1 MDMSMNTLSLSNVVV
16 GEDLQKSMD
25 KEGLKLSGVYAMLDP
40 VISRLASL
48 NPLWTFVIN
57 SSTHSIGSS
66 RVASGFMVKL
76 DGEELGSI
84 GLSYMGQRGKVIAIC
99 NDRIGKGRQRSDSY
113 RTVDADKAILM
124 AKKMFGKMNPS
135 ERISKAKDAAERVV
149 SRAHWN
155 KERERTQH
163 QANVKNEMLVW
174 AETKG
179 HAMFL
184 EYLKAE
190 AIPSLRHK
198 VTVSM
203 EKVELL
209 DTEMKTIEK
218 VQEDFSNNKTALIVK
233 DLGKYLV
240 KIGDNVELYDDNTL
254 PLDMRMK
261 MGMLKLV
268 EDEQYLT
275 EVGCKVTSEIFVL
288 LVDELTNVSEGV

>member
-1 MDMSMNTLSLSNVVV
+1 MSMNTLSLSNIVV
-16 GEDLQKSMD
+16 GEDLQKSLD
-25 KEGLKLSGVYAMLDP
+25 KEGLKLTGVYSMLDP
-40 VISRLASL
+40 VVSRLASL

-57 SSTHSIGSS
+57 NSGQNMGSS
-66 RVASGFMVKL
+66 RVASGFIVKL
-76 DGEELGSI
+76 DGEELGTI

-99 NDRIGKGRQRSDSY
+99 NDRIGRGRQRSDSY

-124 AKKMFGKMNPS
+124 AKKMFSKMNPN
-135 ERISKAKDAAERVV
+135 ERIQKAKDAAERVV
-149 SRAHWN
+149 SRASWN
-155 KERERTQH
+155 KERDRTQH
-163 QANVKNEMLVW
+163 QGNIKNEMLVW

-179 HAMFL
+179 NAMFL
-184 EYLKAE
+184 EYLKTE

-198 VTVSM
+198 VTTSM
-203 EKVELL
+203 EKVALL

-218 VQEDFSNNKTALIVK
+218 VQEDFSNSKTALVVK
-233 DLGKYLV
+233 DTGKYLV
-240 KIGDNVELYDDNTL
+240 KIGDKVDLYDDNTL

-275 EVGCKVTSEIFVL
+275 DVGCKVSSEIFVL

>member
-1 MDMSMNTLSLSNVVV
+1 M
-16 GEDLQKSMD
+16 
-25 KEGLKLSGVYAMLDP
+25 
-40 VISRLASL
+40 
-48 NPLWTFVIN
+48 
-57 SSTHSIGSS
+57 
-66 RVASGFMVKL
+66 GFSVKL
-76 DGEELGSI
+76 DGEELGQI
-84 GLSYMGQRGKVIAIC
+84 GLSYMGNRGKVISIS

-113 RTVDADKAILM
+113 RTVDADKAVLM
-124 AKKMFGKMNPS
+124 AKKMFGKMNPT

-149 SRAHWN
+149 SRASWN

-218 VQEDFSNNKTALIVK
+218 VQEDFSNNKTALVVK

-240 KIGDNVELYDDNTL
+240 KIGDKVELYDDNTL

-275 EVGCKVTSEIFVL
+275 DVGCKVTSEIFVL

>member
-16 GEDLQKSMD
+16 GEDLQKSLD
-25 KEGLKLSGVYAMLDP
+25 KEGLKLSGVYDMLDP
-40 VISRLASL
+40 VVSRLASL
-48 NPLWTFVIN
+48 NPLWTFVVNN
-57 SSTHSIGSS
+57 SGMHMGNNRT
-66 RVASGFMVKL
+66 ACGFSVKL
-76 DGEELGSI
+76 DGEELGTI

-113 RTVDADKAILM
+113 RTQDADKAILM

-135 ERISKAKDAAERVV
+135 ERIQKAKDAAERVV
-149 SRAHWN
+149 TRASWN

-163 QANVKNEMLVW
+163 QSLVKNEMLAWV
-174 AETKG
+174 ETKG
-179 HAMFL
+179 LATFMEFI
-184 EYLKAE
+184 KAE
-190 AIPSLRHK
+190 AIPSLKHK
-198 VTVSM
+198 VTTSM
-203 EKVELL
+203 EKVVLL
-209 DTEMKTIEK
+209 DTEMQTIEK
-218 VQEDFSNNKTALIVK
+218 VQEDFSNNKTALVVK

-240 KIGDNVELYDDNTL
+240 KIGDKVDLYDDNTL

-275 EVGCKVTSEIFVL
+275 DVGCKVTNEIFVL

>member
-1 MDMSMNTLSLSNVVV
+1 MNTLSLSNIVV
-16 GEDLQKSMD
+16 GEDLQKSLD
-25 KEGLKLSGVYAMLDP
+25 KEGLKLTGVYGMLDP
-40 VISRLASL
+40 VVSRLASL

-57 SSTHSIGSS
+57 NSGMHMGSA
-66 RVASGFMVKL
+66 RVASGFTVKL
-76 DGEELGSI
+76 DGEELGTI

-113 RTVDADKAILM
+113 RTVDADKAVLM
-124 AKKMFGKMNPS
+124 AKKMFGKMNPN

-149 SRAHWN
+149 SRASWN

-163 QANVKNEMLVW
+163 QANVKNEMLAW

-179 HAMFL
+179 LATFMEFI
-184 EYLKAE
+184 KKE
-190 AIPSLRHK
+190 AIPSLKHK
-198 VTVSM
+198 VTTSM
-203 EKVELL
+203 EKVVLL

-218 VQEDFSNNKTALIVK
+218 VQEDFSNNKTALVVK

-240 KIGDNVELYDDNTL
+240 KIGDKVDLYDDNML

-275 EVGCKVTSEIFVL
+275 DVGCKVSSEIFVL
-288 LVDELTNVSEGV
+288 LVDLTNVSEGV

>member
-25 KEGLKLSGVYAMLDP
+25 KEGLKLSGVYGMLDP
-40 VISRLASL
+40 VVSRLASL

-57 SSTHSIGSS
+57 SSAPSMGSS
-66 RVASGFMVKL
+66 RVASNFMVKL
-76 DGEELGSI
+76 DGEELGTI

-149 SRAHWN
+149 SRASWN

-179 HAMFL
+179 HDMFMK
-184 EYLKAE
+184 YIKVE
-190 AIPSLRHK
+190 AIPSLKHK
-198 VTVSM
+198 VTTSM

-218 VQEDFSNNKTALIVK
+218 VQKDFSDNKTALVVK

-275 EVGCKVTSEIFVL
+275 DVGCKVTHEIFVL

>member
-1 MDMSMNTLSLSNVVV
+1 MSMNTLSLSNIVV
-16 GEDLQKSMD
+16 GEDLQKSLD
-25 KEGLKLSGVYAMLDP
+25 KEGLKLTGVYSMLDP
-40 VISRLASL
+40 VVSRLASL

-57 SSTHSIGSS
+57 SSGMHMGSA
-66 RVASGFMVKL
+66 RTASGFIVKL
-76 DGEELGSI
+76 DGEELGQI
-84 GLSYMGQRGKVIAIC
+84 GLSYMGNRGKVICIS

-135 ERISKAKDAAERVV
+135 ERIQKAKDAAERVV
-149 SRAHWN
+149 SRASWN

-163 QANVKNEMLVW
+163 QSLVKNEMLAWV
-174 AETKG
+174 ETKG
-179 HAMFL
+179 NAMFL
-184 EYLKAE
+184 EFIKAE

-198 VTVSM
+198 VTTSM

-218 VQEDFSNNKTALIVK
+218 VQEDFSNNKTALVVK
-233 DLGKYLV
+233 DTGKYLV
-240 KIGDNVELYDDNTL
+240 RIGDKVDLYDDNTL

-275 EVGCKVTSEIFVL
+275 DVGCKVSSEIFVL

>member
-1 MDMSMNTLSLSNVVV
+1 MNMSMNTLSLSNVVV

-57 SSTHSIGSS
+57 SSTHSMGSS

-149 SRAHWN
+149 SRASWN

-179 HAMFL
+179 HALFL

-218 VQEDFSNNKTALIVK
+218 VQEDFSNNKTALVVK

-275 EVGCKVTSEIFVL
+275 DVGCKVTNEIFVL
-288 LVDELTNVSEGV
+288 LVNDLTNVSEGV

>member
-1 MDMSMNTLSLSNVVV
+1 MSMNTLSLSNVVV
-16 GEDLQKSMD
+16 GEDLQKSLD
-25 KEGLKLSGVYAMLDP
+25 KEGLKLSGVYEMLDP
-40 VISRLASL
+40 VVSRLASL

-57 SSTHSIGSS
+57 N
-66 RVASGFMVKL
+66 SGMHMGNNRTACGFSVKL
-76 DGEELGSI
+76 DGEELGTI

-113 RTVDADKAILM
+113 RTQDADKAILM
-124 AKKMFGKMNPS
+124 AKKMFGKMNPN
-135 ERISKAKDAAERVV
+135 ERIQKAKDAAERVV

-155 KERERTQH
+155 KERERNNYQGTIQT
-163 QANVKNEMLVW
+163 AMMSW
-174 AETKG
+174 AKTKG
-179 HAMFL
+179 YAMFL
-184 EYLKAE
+184 EYVDKE
-190 AIPSLRHK
+190 ATPLDKRNINNSL
-198 VTVSM
+198 

-218 VQEDFSNNKTALIVK
+218 VQEDFSNNKTALVVK
-233 DLGKYLV
+233 DTGKYLV
-240 KIGDNVELYDDNTL
+240 RIGDKVDLYDDNTL

-275 EVGCKVTSEIFVL
+275 DVGCKVSSEIFVL

>member
-1 MDMSMNTLSLSNVVV
+1 MSMNTLNLSNVVV
-16 GEDLQKSMD
+16 GEDLQKSLD
-25 KEGLKLSGVYAMLDP
+25 KEGLKMAGVYDMLDP
-40 VISRLASL
+40 VINRLATL

-57 SSTHSIGSS
+57 N
-66 RVASGFMVKL
+66 SGMHMGNNRTACGFSVKL
-76 DGEELGSI
+76 DGEELGQI
-84 GLSYMGQRGKVIAIC
+84 GLSYMGQRGRVICIS
-99 NDRIGKGRQRSDSY
+99 NDRIGKGRQRTDSY
-113 RTVDADKAILM
+113 RTGDADKAILM
-124 AKKMFGKMNPS
+124 AKKMFGKMNPN
-135 ERISKAKDAAERVV
+135 ERIQKAKDAAERVV
-149 SRAHWN
+149 SRASWN

-163 QANVKNEMLVW
+163 QSLVKNEMLAWV
-174 AETKG
+174 ETKG

-190 AIPSLRHK
+190 AIPSLKHK
-198 VTVSM
+198 VTTSM

-209 DTEMKTIEK
+209 DAEMQTIDK
-218 VQEDFSNNKTALIVK
+218 VQKDFSANKTALVVK

-275 EVGCKVTSEIFVL
+275 DVGCKVTSEIFVL

>member
-1 MDMSMNTLSLSNVVV
+1 MSMNTLSLSNIVV

-40 VISRLASL
+40 VVSRLASL

-57 SSTHSIGSS
+57 SSTHSTGSN
-66 RVASGFMVKL
+66 RVATGFMVKL

-113 RTVDADKAILM
+113 RTVDAEKAVLM
-124 AKKMFGKMNPS
+124 AKKMFGKMNPT

-149 SRAHWN
+149 SRASWN

-209 DTEMKTIEK
+209 DTEMKTIER
-218 VQEDFSNNKTALIVK
+218 VQEEFTKNKTALIVK

-275 EVGCKVTSEIFVL
+275 DVGCKVTSEIFVL

>member
-1 MDMSMNTLSLSNVVV
+1 MSMNTLSLSNVVI
-16 GEDLQKSMD
+16 GEDLQKSLD
-25 KEGLKLSGVYAMLDP
+25 KEGLKLSGVFGMLDP
-40 VISRLASL
+40 VVSRLATL

-57 SSTHSIGSS
+57 SSGLGTGSN
-66 RVASGFMVKL
+66 RVASGFSVKL
-76 DGEELGSI
+76 DGEELGTI

-113 RTVDADKAILM
+113 RTQDADKAILM

-149 SRAHWN
+149 TRASWN

-163 QANVKNEMLVW
+163 QSLVKNEMLAW

-179 HAMFL
+179 NAMFL

-190 AIPSLRHK
+190 AIPSLKHK
-198 VTVSM
+198 VTTSM

-209 DTEMKTIEK
+209 DTEMKTIER
-218 VQEDFSNNKTALIVK
+218 VQEEFTKNKTALVVK

-275 EVGCKVTSEIFVL
+275 DVGCKVSSEIFVL

>member
-25 KEGLKLSGVYAMLDP
+25 KEGLKLSGVYGMLDP

-57 SSTHSIGSS
+57 SSTHSMGSS

-190 AIPSLRHK
+190 AIPSLKHK
-198 VTVSM
+198 VTTSM

-218 VQEDFSNNKTALIVK
+218 VQEDFSNNKTALVVK

-275 EVGCKVTSEIFVL
+275 DVGCKVTHEIFVL

>member
-1 MDMSMNTLSLSNVVV
+1 MSMNTLSLSNVVV

-57 SSTHSIGSS
+57 SSAPSMGSS

-149 SRAHWN
+149 TRASWN
-155 KERERTQH
+155 KERERNQY
-163 QANVKNEMLVW
+163 QGVLRGEMLNWV
-174 AETKG
+174 ENKG
-179 HAMFL
+179 YQLFMEFI
-184 EYLKAE
+184 EKE
-190 AIPSLRHK
+190 AIPSTKRK
-198 VTVSM
+198 VLEAE
-203 EKVELL
+203 EKVQKLE
-209 DTEMKTIEK
+209 TEMKTIER
-218 VQEDFSNNKTALIVK
+218 VQEDFTKNKTALVVK

-275 EVGCKVTSEIFVL
+275 DVGCKVTSEIFVL

>member
-1 MDMSMNTLSLSNVVV
+1 MSMNTLSLSNVVV

-40 VISRLASL
+40 VVSRLASL

-57 SSTHSIGSS
+57 SSAPSMGSS
-66 RVASGFMVKL
+66 RVASNFMVKL
-76 DGEELGSI
+76 DGEELGTI

-218 VQEDFSNNKTALIVK
+218 VQEDFSNNKTALVVK

-275 EVGCKVTSEIFVL
+275 DVGCKVTHEIFVL

>member
-1 MDMSMNTLSLSNVVV
+1 MSMNTLNLSNVVV
-16 GEDLQKSMD
+16 GEDLQKSLD
-25 KEGLKLSGVYAMLDP
+25 KEGLKLSGVFGMLDP
-40 VISRLASL
+40 VVNRLASL

-57 SSTHSIGSS
+57 NSGLGTGNN
-66 RVASGFMVKL
+66 RVASGFTVKL
-76 DGEELGSI
+76 DGEELGTI

-149 SRAHWN
+149 TRASWN

-163 QANVKNEMLVW
+163 QSNIKNEMLAW

-179 HAMFL
+179 HALFL
-184 EYLKAE
+184 EYLKKE
-190 AIPSLRHK
+190 AIPSLQHK
-198 VTVSM
+198 VTTSM

-209 DTEMKTIEK
+209 DTEMRTIER
-218 VQEDFSNNKTALIVK
+218 VQQDFSKNKTALIVK
-233 DLGKYLV
+233 DTGKYLV
-240 KIGDNVELYDDNTL
+240 KIGDKVDLYDDNTL

-268 EDEQYLT
+268 NDEQYLT
-275 EVGCKVTSEIFVL
+275 DVGCKVTNEIFVL
-288 LVDELTNVSEGV
+288 LVDDLTNVSEGV

>member
-1 MDMSMNTLSLSNVVV
+1 MSMNTLSLSNVVV

-57 SSTHSIGSS
+57 SSAPSMGSS

-149 SRAHWN
+149 TRASWN

-163 QANVKNEMLVW
+163 QSLVKNEMLAWV
-174 AETKG
+174 ETKG
-179 HAMFL
+179 LATFMEFI
-184 EYLKAE
+184 KAE
-190 AIPSLRHK
+190 AIPSLKHK
-198 VTVSM
+198 VTTSM
-203 EKVELL
+203 EKVVLL
-209 DTEMKTIEK
+209 DTEMRTIEK
-218 VQEDFSNNKTALIVK
+218 VQEDFSNNKTALVVK

-275 EVGCKVTSEIFVL
+275 DVGCKVTSEIFVL

>member
-1 MDMSMNTLSLSNVVV
+1 MSMNTLSLSNVVI
-16 GEDLQKSMD
+16 GEDLQKTMD
-25 KEGLKLSGVYAMLDP
+25 KEGMKMTVVYDILDP
-40 VISRLASL
+40 VVSRLATL
-48 NPLWTFVIN
+48 NPLWTFVVVN
-57 SSTHSIGSS
+57 SGHGAGNT
-66 RVASGFMVKL
+66 RVACGFSVKL
-76 DGEELGSI
+76 DGEELGTI
-84 GLSYMGQRGKVIAIC
+84 GLSYMGNRGRVISIC
-99 NDRIGKGRQRSDSY
+99 NDRIGKGRQRSDAY

-135 ERISKAKDAAERVV
+135 ERISKARDAAERVV
-149 SRAHWN
+149 SRASWN
-155 KERERTQH
+155 KERERTNH
-163 QANVKNEMLVW
+163 QGNIKNEMLAWV
-174 AETKG
+174 ETKG

-184 EYLKAE
+184 EYLKTE

-198 VTVSM
+198 VTNAM

-209 DTEMKTIEK
+209 DTEMRTIER
-218 VQEDFSNNKTALIVK
+218 VQQDFSKNKTALVVK

-275 EVGCKVTSEIFVL
+275 DVGCKVSSEIFVL
-288 LVDELTNVSEGV
+288 LVDLTNVSEGV

>member
-1 MDMSMNTLSLSNVVV
+1 MSMNTLNLSNVVV
-16 GEDLQKSMD
+16 GEDLQKSLD
-25 KEGLKLSGVYAMLDP
+25 KEGLKLSGVLDLLDP
-40 VISRLASL
+40 VINRLASL

-57 SSTHSIGSS
+57 GGGLSMSTGSN
-66 RVASGFMVKL
+66 RMASGFTVKL
-76 DGEELGSI
+76 DGEELGTI
-84 GLSYMGQRGKVIAIC
+84 GLSYMGRRGKVITIC
-99 NDRIGKGRQRSDSY
+99 NDRIGKSRQRSDSY
-113 RTVDADKAILM
+113 RTQDADKAILM

-149 SRAHWN
+149 TRASWN

-163 QANVKNEMLVW
+163 QSLVKNEMLAWV
-174 AETKG
+174 ETKG
-179 HAMFL
+179 NAMFL

-209 DTEMKTIEK
+209 DTEMKTIER
-218 VQEDFSNNKTALIVK
+218 VQEDFSKNKTALVVK
-233 DLGKYLV
+233 DSGKYLV
-240 KIGDNVELYDDNTL
+240 RIGDKVDLYDDNTL

-268 EDEQYLT
+268 QDEEYLT
-275 EVGCKVTSEIFVL
+275 DIGCKVTNEIFVL
-288 LVDELTNVSEGV
+288 LVDELTNVSKGV